1 MSLPAIDQYSA
12 SEASVPRSRLRQID
26 VEPLKEAAA
35 LLREGY
41 LSLLAD
47 ASAGRRHPA
56 TKAIGRR
63 LGLCAAASGTSVVRP
78 GDDGVRPFASAIR
91 DFSCSGDI
99 AAVMAAA
106 GPIVSV
112 VPVALTGSEVL
123 AELQGGFD
131 GRRQRLSDPPL
142 PPPSISVDAAELQ
155 VDVALSVGG
164 EDQLAAAFLADG
176 APSVASS
183 VSGDG
188 GEDSGGE
195 GDEAVGPEEAL
206 SVGSGD
212 GADEAVAAVVD
223 TPATAEA
230 SVASPKKAKRNWFGR
245 RKK

>member
-63 LGLCAAASGTSVVRP
+63 LGLCAAASGTSAVRP

-142 PPPSISVDAAELQ
+142 SVDAAELQ

-195 GDEAVGPEEAL
+195 VDEAVGPEDEAV

-223 TPATAEA
+223 TPAAAEA